1 MNSDNEDEISE
12 ITVCIPA
19 SMKEEME
26 SRDIDWNA
34 VLLDAIGRELRSG
47 TDLAQA
53 LAMNE
58 RVRKSAPEGWDS
70 TQIIRA
76 WRDARR

>member
-12 ITVCIPA
+12 ITISIPA
-19 SMKEEME
+19 SMKKEME
-26 SRDIDWNA
+26 SSDTDWNA

-47 TDLAQA
+47 TDLAEA
-53 LAMNE
+53 LALNE

-70 TQIIRA
+70 TQVIRY

>member
-12 ITVCIPA
+12 ITISIPA
-19 SMKEEME
+19 SIKKEME
-26 SRDIDWNA
+26 SSYTDWNA

-47 TDLAQA
+47 TDLAEA
-53 LAMNE
+53 LALNE
-58 RVRKSAPEGWDS
+58 RVRKSAPESWDS
-70 TQIIRA
+70 TQVIRY